1 MTGTFVGMPAF
12 PEAARAALADT
23 QLRSNLARATATI
36 RAKRAAV
43 VAEVEDWEE
52 LRVAGAA
59 VKDNTLLHLD
69 EHLVELETALVAR
82 GAVVHWAR
90 DAAEACAIVT
100 RIAHD
105 HQVDEVVKVKSMV
118 TQEIGLNE
126 ALAAEGVAAW
136 ETDLAELIVQLGDDL
151 PSHILVPAI
160 HRNRAEIRE
169 TFATRMGAVGRAAPD
184 DLTDDPGRLAEAARL
199 HLREKFLRARMAVS
213 GANFAIAET
222 GTLVVVE
229 SEGNGR
235 MCLTLPE
242 VLVSV
247 VGIEKVVPTWADL
260 DVFLELLP
268 RSSTGE
274 RMNPYTS
281 TWSGV
286 HVGQEGAVD
295 GPQEVHVVLLD
306 NGRTRALADEV
317 GRQALRCI
325 RCSACLNVCPVYER
339 TGGHAYGSV
348 YPGPIGAI
356 LNPLLKGVGVDAQ
369 TDSLPYASSL
379 CGACFDAC
387 PVRIDIPSVLV
398 DLRAQVVDAHR
409 GGVPKPEAA
418 AMRAAAWSFRS
429 GGRLGRLER
438 VNGVVGRLA
447 ERFGRRTLPGG
458 RRAIGGL
465 PGPGRAWTGS
475 RDLPAPPRES
485 FRAWWR
491 RTDGGR
497 KQDRR

>member
-1 MTGTFVGMPAF
+1 MPPF
-12 PEAARAALADT
+12 PEAARETLADG
-23 QLRSNLARATATI
+23 QLRRNLAHATGTI

-43 VAEVEDWEE
+43 VAEVAEWEE
-52 LRVAGAA
+52 LREAGAA
-59 VKDNTLLHLD
+59 IKDDVLLHLD
-69 EHLVELETALVAR
+69 DYLLELEQSLTAA
-82 GAVVHWAR
+82 GATVHWAR
-90 DAAEACAIVT
+90 DAEEACAIVAD
-100 RIAHD
+100 IARREG
-105 HQVDEVVKVKSMV
+105 VDEVVKVKSMV

-126 ALAAEGVAAW
+126 ALAAEGIAAW

-169 TFATRMGAVGRAAPD
+169 IFVSAMAAAGRPAPA
-184 DLTDDPGRLAEAARL
+184 DLTDDPARLAEAARL

-213 GANFAIAET
+213 GANFAVADS

-242 VLVSV
+242 ILVSV

-260 DVFLELLP
+260 DVFLQLLP
-268 RSSTGE
+268 RSATGE

-286 HVGQEGAVD
+286 TPGD
-295 GPQEVHVVLLD
+295 GPQQVHVVLLD
-306 NGRTRALADEV
+306 SGRTRALADEV

-356 LNPLLKGVGVDAQ
+356 LNPLLKGTGTDAQ
-369 TDSLPYASSL
+369 TDSLPYASTL
-379 CGACFDAC
+379 CGACFEAC
-387 PVRIDIPSVLV
+387 PVLIDIPTVLV
-398 DLRAQVVDAHR
+398 DLRSKVVDAHR
-409 GGVPKPEAA
+409 GGRPGPEALAMKA
-418 AMRAAAWSFRS
+418 ASATLSSSSRLRAAERLTRPGLRVLRRL
-429 GGRLGRLER
+429 GGR
-438 VNGVVGRLA
+438 
-447 ERFGRRTLPGG
+447 P
-458 RRAIGGL
+458 
-465 PGPGRAWTGS
+465 WTTT
-475 RDLPAPPRES
+475 RDLPEAPREP

-491 RTDGGR
+491 RAEGR
-497 KQDRR
+497 P

>member
-23 QLRSNLARATATI
+23 TLRNNLAHATATI

-43 VAEVEDWEE
+43 VAEVDDWED

-59 VKDNTLLHLD
+59 IKDNTLLHLD
-69 EHLVELETALVAR
+69 EHLLALEAALTARHAT
-82 GAVVHWAR
+82 VHWAR
-90 DAAEACAIVT
+90 DGDEACAIVA
-100 RIAHD
+100 RIAED
-105 HQVDEVVKVKSMV
+105 HHVDEVVKVKSMV

-126 ALAAEGVAAW
+126 ALAARGIAAW

-160 HRNRAEIRE
+160 HRNRAEIRALFTE
-169 TFATRMGAVGRAAPD
+169 RMGKVGRAAPD
-184 DLTDDPGRLAEAARL
+184 DLLADPASLADAARS

-213 GANFAIAET
+213 GANFAVAET

-281 TWSGV
+281 MWSGV
-286 HVGQEGAVD
+286 TPGD
-295 GPQEVHVVLLD
+295 GPQDVHVVLLD

-356 LNPLLKGVGVDAQ
+356 LNPLLKGVGSDDQV
-369 TDSLPYASSL
+369 DSLPYASSL
-379 CGACFDAC
+379 CGACFEAC
-387 PVRIDIPSVLV
+387 PVRIDIPTVLV
-398 DLRAQVVDAHR
+398 DLRTQVVDAHR
-409 GGVPKPEAA
+409 GGMPKPEAV
-418 AMRAAAWSFRS
+418 AMKAAAWSLRK
-429 GGRLGRLER
+429 GDRLGSLET
-438 VNGVVGRLA
+438 VGGLVGRMADRL
-447 ERFGRRTLPGG
+447 GRRTLPGG
-458 RRAIGGL
+458 RRALGRL
-465 PGPGRAWTGS
+465 PGPFAAWTRA

-485 FRAWWR
+485 FRAWWQ
-491 RTDGGR
+491 RTGGGR
-497 KQDRR
+497 R

>member
-1 MTGTFVGMPAF
+1 MSGTFVGMPRF
-12 PEAARAALADT
+12 PVAARAALADT
-23 QLRSNLARATATI
+23 QLRRNLAHATMTI
-36 RAKRAAV
+36 RHKRARV
-43 VAEVEDWEE
+43 VAELDDWEG
-52 LRVAGAA
+52 LRAAGAA
-59 VKDNTLLHLD
+59 VKDAALTDLGDQLVLLEERL
-69 EHLVELETALVAR
+69 TAA
-82 GAVVHWAR
+82 GATVRWAR
-90 DAAEACAIVT
+90 DAAEACAIVAEV
-100 RIAHD
+100 AHA
-105 HQVDEVVKVKSMV
+105 HSVDEVVKVKSMV

-126 ALAAEGVAAW
+126 ALAAEGIAAW
-136 ETDLAELIVQLGDDL
+136 ETDLAELIVQLGEDL

-169 TFATRMGAVGRAAPD
+169 IFLRQMAAAGRPAPA
-184 DLTDDPGRLAEAARL
+184 DLTDDPAALAGAARE

-260 DVFLELLP
+260 DPLLRLLP

-281 TWSGV
+281 MWTGV
-286 HVGQEGAVD
+286 TPGD
-295 GPQEVHVVLLD
+295 GPQEVVVVLLD
-306 NGRTRALADEV
+306 NGRTRALADTV

-325 RCSACLNVCPVYER
+325 RCSACLNSCPVYER
-339 TGGHAYGSV
+339 VGGHAYGSV

-356 LNPLLKGVGVDAQ
+356 LNPLLRGVGEDPQ
-369 TDSLPYASSL
+369 IDSLPYASSL
-379 CGACFDAC
+379 CGACFEVC

-398 DLRAQVVDAHR
+398 DLRSQVVDAHR
-409 GGVPKPEAA
+409 PTQSHRLPSAEAVAMKGASLTFASGRRLRWAERLTRVGTRVA
-418 AMRAAAWSFRS
+418 ARVGAAAWTS
-429 GGRLGRLER
+429 
-438 VNGVVGRLA
+438 A
-447 ERFGRRTLPGG
+447 
-458 RRAIGGL
+458 
-465 PGPGRAWTGS
+465 
-475 RDLPAPPRES
+475 RDLPTAPRES

-497 KQDRR
+497 S